1 MRRARLTPYLMIA
14 PSLLFLLLLFF
25 VPLVQTVAL
34 AFQTAAGPGL
44 GKFGQMLGDLDFGAA
59 IKNTFGLVVVVVPLQ
74 LALALGM
81 AMLLRKL
88 RSGRDLVLWIWS
100 IPLGISDL
108 AAGLVWLSILTER
121 GYFNTVLF
129 HLGLIARPESWLT
142 YETPAA
148 LFFAIVIAELWRATA
163 IVFVILV
170 AGVQLVP
177 AEYEEAASVF
187 GATAWQRFRRVTL
200 PLLRPSIQTALIL
213 RTVLAF
219 ETFAVVLAIGG
230 TNFPVLISQAFIWQN
245 QNQDYGVAAGYAV
258 VIMAITL
265 AATLAY
271 LLALRPRAGE
281 PA

>member
-1 MRRARLTPYLMIA
+1 MGRHHLAPYLLIA

-25 VPLVQTVAL
+25 VPLIQTIAL
-34 AFQTAAGPGL
+34 AFQTGSGIGL
-44 GKFGQMLGDLDFGAA
+44 GNFDQMVGDLDFLTA
-59 IKNTFGLVVVVVPLQ
+59 IKDTFGLVIVVVPLQ

-81 AMLLRKL
+81 AMMLRKV
-88 RSGRDLVLWIWS
+88 RFGRDLVLWIWT

-108 AAGLVWLSILTER
+108 AAGLAWLSILTER
-121 GYFNTVLF
+121 GYLNTVLF
-129 HLGLIARPESWLT
+129 HLRLIPRPESWLT
-142 YETPAA
+142 YETPTA
-148 LFFAIVIAELWRATA
+148 LFLAIVIAELWRATA

-187 GATAWQRFRRVTL
+187 GATSWQRFRRVTL

-219 ETFAVVLAIGG
+219 EIFAVVLAIGG

-245 QNQDYGVAAGYAV
+245 QNQVYGVAAAYAV
-258 VIMAITL
+258 LIMAITL
-265 AATLAY
+265 AATLFY